1 MSPAGWWPACSPRTL
16 RRSGVDT
23 FIDNEAL
30 KPGCDWTE
38 ELGRHAELS
47 EVMVLVLTPTY
58 S

>member
-1 MSPAGWWPACSPRTL
+1 
-16 RRSGVDT
+16 VDT